1 MVSAALESAANDV
14 EYLKK
19 YRGFLSGV
27 LRWEDLSKLWS
38 TIESQQQSWFIYA
51 VGETPP
57 AETASFEQLK
67 QFLLSIDDLLRKE
80 HDEDYCGIVYVDDID
95 QPAMVKIYDPNNLGV
110 VCGYSENPPL
120 PGWVMSL
127 LPPIDL
133 QQAFPPTA
141 SRKRWWQKIFS

>member
-1 MVSAALESAANDV
+1 MAENALAEKQHDD
-14 EYLKK
+14 YLLK

-27 LRWEDLSKLWS
+27 LKWDDLSQLWQV
-38 TIESQQQSWFIYA
+38 IQQQQCAWYIYA
-51 VGETPP
+51 VGEAPP
-57 AETASFEQLK
+57 QKTASAEQLE
-67 QFLLSIDDLLRKE
+67 QFMLSIDALLRRE
-80 HDEDYCGIVYVDDID
+80 HAEDYCGIVYVDDVQ

-127 LPPIDL
+127 LPPVDL

-141 SRKRWWQKIFS
+141 SRKRWWQRIFP